1 MPASCDMAAGSSG
14 GAWLFDGEF
23 VSGVTSYSYQGRP
36 TQLFSPYF
44 GAADRR
50 LPAATAV
57 SVPVTLA
64 VLSGKRRQKEGER

>member
-36 TQLFSPYF
+36 TRLFSPYF
-44 GAADRR
+44 GPEIGAFLRQ
-50 LPAATAV
+50 LP
-57 SVPVTLA
+57 
-64 VLSGKRRQKEGER
+64 